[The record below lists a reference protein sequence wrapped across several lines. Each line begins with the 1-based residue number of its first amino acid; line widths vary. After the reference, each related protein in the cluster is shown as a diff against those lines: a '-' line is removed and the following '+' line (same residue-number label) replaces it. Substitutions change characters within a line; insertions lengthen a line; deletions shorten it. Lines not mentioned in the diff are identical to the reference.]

1 MYINMSSI
9 EQDLIQIIDL
19 SDYPNKIPYD
29 LLIILFNQY
38 IKNID
43 CLEKVVLIMLNKILQ
58 QCNMNKIEKINDFM
72 IDRRNLV
79 KIDGLQFINNYKF
92 ILERFF
98 DYNKDFKYYARNF
111 RKKFIISIMN
121 GFADKLNLKFTRY
134 QKNVYINKELSY
146 QTFYF
151 FK

>member
-1 MYINMSSI
+1 MSSI